1 MIYLVTDSTA
11 NLPPEIKT
19 KFDVHI
25 VSLKLIAG
33 DRTYDEEGGMTQ
45 EAFFKL
51 LDSISTTPTTS
62 QPSSGEFVAVYQ
74 KLTANPDDRVIS
86 VHISEGLSGT
96 VPNAR
101 IAADEVAPGRIA
113 IVDSRTTSVGL
124 LLMVVAAGEAI
135 AVGKSMP
142 EIVALLEQMVAQ
154 CETVF
159 TVDSLEYL
167 HKGGRINTAS
177 RLLGTLL
184 NIKPILHLHKGK
196 IEPLDKARSSKRAV
210 QRAVDELVQRFGD
223 RPVHAAVTH
232 ILAYDEA
239 AKFAEQIEAQLNCVS
254 MYLTEVGPV
263 IGSHVGP
270 GTLGAAACPAVEITS

>member
-1 MIYLVTDSTA
+1 MIHLVTDSTA
-11 NLPPEIKT
+11 NLPQEIKE
-19 KFDVHI
+19 KFDVHT

-51 LDSISTTPTTS
+51 LDSVSTTPTTS
-62 QPSSGEFVAVYQ
+62 QPSSGEFIAVYQ
-74 KLTANPDDRVIS
+74 KLTANPDDQVIS
-86 VHISEGLSGT
+86 IHISEGLSGT

-101 IAADEVAPGRIA
+101 IAADEVAPGRITV
-113 IVDSRTTSVGL
+113 VDSRTTSVGL

-135 AVGKSMP
+135 AAGKSAP
-142 EIVALLEQMVAQ
+142 EIVALLEQMIAQ
-154 CETVF
+154 CATVF

-184 NIKPILHLHKGK
+184 NIKPILHLSGGK
-196 IEPLDKARSSKRAV
+196 IEPLDKARSSKRAI
-210 QRAVDELVQRFGD
+210 QRAVDELVRRFGD

-239 AKFAEQIEAQLNCVS
+239 VKFAEQIKAQLNCVS
-254 MYLTEVGPV
+254 MDLTEVGPA

-270 GTLGAAACPAVEITS
+270 GTLGVAACPVIESAA